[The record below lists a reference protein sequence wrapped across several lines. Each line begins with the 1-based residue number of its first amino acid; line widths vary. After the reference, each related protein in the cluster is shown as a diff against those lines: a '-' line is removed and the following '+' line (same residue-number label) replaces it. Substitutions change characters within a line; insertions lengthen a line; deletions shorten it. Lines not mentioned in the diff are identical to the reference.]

1 MNRIDLQAPTLE
13 GPTRINLGA
22 GIPSC
27 TRPRQPTI
35 EVYQFANLIVSQTS
49 LSVNA
54 PPKNTTTVKSQRKNP
69 KKKKSPSETAK
80 QMDPHFLTDPPVAPQ
95 HPTIDPITTKIKITH
110 KIVTGAV
117 RAY

>member
-1 MNRIDLQAPTLE
+1 MAWRSGYHTVTYLLPMV
-13 GPTRINLGA
+13 G
-22 GIPSC
+22 SYKKF
-27 TRPRQPTI
+27 
-35 EVYQFANLIVSQTS
+35 EVFKKKILYQSSNLIVSQTS
-49 LSVNA
+49 LSVSA

-80 QMDPHFLTDPPVAPQ
+80 QMDPNFLTDPPVAPQ